1 MNIYYAPMEGITTY
15 LYRQLHNKYFG
26 GVDTYFTP
34 FISVFPDHYIKKRD
48 EREID
53 PANNE
58 GMRVVPQVLANSS
71 KELVWIFKKLTSM
84 GYDEVNL
91 NLGCPSGTVT
101 AKGRGSGFLKE
112 PDKLGT
118 FFDEVF
124 DSLGDDARKLS
135 VKTRIGYLDASEMEH
150 LSKIY
155 ARYPIKE
162 LTIHPRIRKQFYK
175 GVPDMEVFEKA
186 LMMSSCPVCYN
197 GNVFTLD
204 DYNNINDRY
213 GYKEGSDLHDV
224 SDGLKEGSGLHD
236 IGGMTKDTLDIHD
249 INGDLSKDIT
259 LHYHMNTAGSA
270 DNKISSVMLGRG
282 IVADP
287 SLGRQ
292 IKGGA
297 KMDKAEFKEFRRA
310 LEAMY
315 KENLKDGNNVF
326 NKMKEMWFYMSQ
338 SFEDS
343 EGYIKNI
350 LKSKSYAEY
359 LAAANTLEGNCD
371 IKSGPNASPVSF

>member
-15 LYRQLHNKYFG
+15 LYRQLHNEYFG
-26 GVDTYFTP
+26 GVDKYFTP

-58 GMRVVPQVLANSS
+58 GMKTVPQVLANSS
-71 KELVWIFKKLTSM
+71 KELVWIFKKLIAM

-101 AKGRGSGFLKE
+101 AKGRGSGFLKD
-112 PDKLGT
+112 PQMLDV

-124 DSLGDDARKLS
+124 DKLGDDARMLS

-150 LSKIY
+150 LSEIY
-155 ARYPIKE
+155 AKYPIKE

-175 GVPDMEVFEKA
+175 GLPDMDVFEKA
-186 LMMSSCPVCYN
+186 LVASSCPVCYN
-197 GNVFTLD
+197 GNVFTLS
-204 DYNNINDRY
+204 DYNNINQKY
-213 GYKEGSDLHDV
+213 GDHAIDNKDMSDSDAITNTNNSIQIESNDV
-224 SDGLKEGSGLHD
+224 LKTNDIIGIYHQNTSGC
-236 IGGMTKDTLDIHD
+236 
-249 INGDLSKDIT
+249 S
-259 LHYHMNTAGSA
+259 

-292 IKGGA
+292 IKGGD
-297 KMDKAEFKEFRRA
+297 KMTKAEFREFRRA
-310 LEAMY
+310 LENMY
-315 KENLKDGNNVF
+315 KEHLKDSHNVH

-338 SFEDS
+338 SFEGTDK
-343 EGYIKNI
+343 YIKNI
-350 LKSKSYAEY
+350 LKSKSFSEY
-359 LAAANTLEGNCD
+359 QAAVNTLEGNCE
-371 IKSGPNASPVSF
+371 IKSGPNATPVSF

>member
-26 GVDTYFTP
+26 GVDKYFTP

-58 GMRVVPQVLANSS
+58 GMKVVPQVLANSS
-71 KELVWIFKKLTSM
+71 KELVWIFRKLTSM

-112 PDKLGT
+112 PDKLEA

-124 DSLGDDARKLS
+124 DELSDDAKMLS

-150 LSKIY
+150 LSEIY
-155 ARYPIKE
+155 AKYPIKE

-186 LMMSSCPVCYN
+186 LMMSSSPVCYN
-197 GNVFTLD
+197 GNIFTLD
-204 DYNNINDRY
+204 DYNNINVKY
-213 GYKEGSDLHDV
+213 GYDYEKDAALNIARDEADKGSDLHDV
-224 SDGLKEGSGLHD
+224 
-236 IGGMTKDTLDIHD
+236 
-249 INGDLSKDIT
+249 INDQVNDFALQ
-259 LHYHMNTAGSA
+259 YHMNTAGSS

-287 SLGRQ
+287 SLARQ
-292 IKGGA
+292 IKGGI

-338 SFEDS
+338 SFEGS
-343 EGYIKNI
+343 ESYIKNI
-350 LKSKSYAEY
+350 LKSRSYAEY
-359 LAAANTLEGNCD
+359 QAAANTLEGNCD
-371 IKSGPNASPVSF
+371 IKNGHDASPVSF

>member
-71 KELVWIFKKLTSM
+71 KELIWIFKKLTSM

-124 DSLGDDARKLS
+124 DSLGDDARNYQLRPES
-135 VKTRIGYLDASEMEH
+135 GILTH
-150 LSKIY
+150 LRWSICP
-155 ARYPIKE
+155 RYMP
-162 LTIHPRIRKQFYK
+162 
-175 GVPDMEVFEKA
+175 
-186 LMMSSCPVCYN
+186 
-197 GNVFTLD
+197 
-204 DYNNINDRY
+204 
-213 GYKEGSDLHDV
+213 
-224 SDGLKEGSGLHD
+224 
-236 IGGMTKDTLDIHD
+236 DTL
-249 INGDLSKDIT
+249 LRS
-259 LHYHMNTAGSA
+259 
-270 DNKISSVMLGRG
+270 
-282 IVADP
+282 
-287 SLGRQ
+287 
-292 IKGGA
+292 
-297 KMDKAEFKEFRRA
+297 
-310 LEAMY
+310 
-315 KENLKDGNNVF
+315 
-326 NKMKEMWFYMSQ
+326 
-338 SFEDS
+338 
-343 EGYIKNI
+343 
-350 LKSKSYAEY
+350 
-359 LAAANTLEGNCD
+359 
-371 IKSGPNASPVSF
+371 

>member
-71 KELVWIFKKLTSM
+71 KELIWIFKKLTSM

-175 GVPDMEVFEKA
+175 GVPDMAVFEKA
-186 LMMSSCPVCYN
+186 LIMNSAPVCYN

-204 DYNNINDRY
+204 DYNNINDKY
-213 GYKEGSDLHDV
+213 GYKEGSDL
-224 SDGLKEGSGLHD
+224 
-236 IGGMTKDTLDIHD
+236 ID
-249 INGDLSKDIT
+249 INDPATDII

-270 DNKISSVMLGRG
+270 GNKVSSVMLGRG

-338 SFEDS
+338 SFEGS

>member
-15 LYRQLHNKYFG
+15 LYRQLHNEYFG
-26 GVDTYFTP
+26 GVDKYFTP

-53 PANNE
+53 PANNL
-58 GMRVVPQVLANSS
+58 GMKTVPQVLANSS
-71 KELVWIFKKLTSM
+71 KELIWIFKKLTAM

-101 AKGRGSGFLKE
+101 AKGRGSGFLKDPAE
-112 PDKLGT
+112 LDR
-118 FFDEVF
+118 FFEEVF
-124 DSLGDDARKLS
+124 DSLGDDAKMLS

-150 LSKIY
+150 LSEIY
-155 ARYPIKE
+155 AKYPIKE

-175 GVPDMEVFEKA
+175 GLPDMAVFEKA
-186 LMMSSCPVCYN
+186 LVASSCPVCYN

-204 DYNNINDRY
+204 DYNDICRKY
-213 GYKEGSDLHDV
+213 GNH
-224 SDGLKEGSGLHD
+224 
-236 IGGMTKDTLDIHD
+236 ID
-249 INGDLSKDIT
+249 INTNDNHSDVNLLNSNNKKDNLNDLKSNDIDGI
-259 LHYHMNTAGSA
+259 YHINKSGCT
-270 DNKISSVMLGRG
+270 DNMISSVMLGRG

-297 KMDKAEFKEFRRA
+297 KMDKAEFREFRRA
-310 LEAMY
+310 LENMY
-315 KENLKDGNNVF
+315 KEHLKDSHNVH

-338 SFEDS
+338 SFEGTDK
-343 EGYIKNI
+343 YIKNI
-350 LKSKSYAEY
+350 LKSKSFSEY
-359 LAAANTLEGNCD
+359 QAAVNTLEGNCE
-371 IKSGPNASPVSF
+371 IKSGPNATPVSF

>member
-1 MNIYYAPMEGITTY
+1 MNIYYAPLEGITTY

-26 GVDTYFTP
+26 GVDKYFTP

-58 GMRVVPQVLANSS
+58 GMKVVPQVLANSS
-71 KELVWIFKKLTSM
+71 KELVWIFKKLISM

-112 PDKLGT
+112 PDKLEI

-124 DSLGDDARKLS
+124 DALSDDAKMLS

-150 LSKIY
+150 LSEIY
-155 ARYPIKE
+155 AKYPIKE

-204 DYNNINDRY
+204 DYNKINDRY
-213 GYKEGSDLHDV
+213 GYQEGSDLHDV
-224 SDGLKEGSGLHD
+224 SNGLKE
-236 IGGMTKDTLDIHD
+236 
-249 INGDLSKDIT
+249 
-259 LHYHMNTAGSA
+259 GSA

-287 SLGRQ
+287 SLARQ
-292 IKGGA
+292 IKGGSH
-297 KMDKAEFKEFRRA
+297 MDKAEFKEFRRA

-338 SFEDS
+338 SFEGS